1 MNEYVIYCD
10 SACDIVPEV
19 LGEWGV
25 KVACLSYHF
34 SSESRNYL
42 DNEIPAKDFY
52 DKMRAGGVAKTAAVN
67 AETFRRAFEED
78 FDPETIKKWMKS
90 FYRRFFTQQFKRNC
104 MPDGV
109 KVGNISLCPRG
120 DWRMPSDA
128 AARVWLAEIEN
139 L

>member
-78 FDPETIKKWMKS
+78 LKQGSVRLKS
-90 FYRRFFTQQFKRNC
+90 RKADSCFRFVFFV
-104 MPDGV
+104 DSY
-109 KVGNISLCPRG
+109 IF
-120 DWRMPSDA
+120 SDA
-128 AARVWLAEIEN
+128 SRNTNCFNVHF
-139 L
+139 